1 MAESTVTPLQ
11 LTAGV
16 GFYSGNAITANT
28 NLANNIAS
36 YNTLAP
42 IANLLYT
49 INAAASNTGG
59 ITILA
64 GTFANLKTLGANVSG
79 NFCPALGDSVPSNI
93 SLTIGNV
100 GYVGSIATSAATYLG
115 SGDFGVFAQAFGAAQ
130 GYISLTNNVIL
141 SAVNVN
147 STDYLGPTFSNMNN
161 LITNGVSQV
170 NLAFPALGDDLAATG
185 NLINFKNVDLFG
197 TPAALLNQLA
207 RQGNMLNGSTP
218 CVTRELK
225 TQGLTDQDIA
235 NLVNIN
241 VEGLLNPNGVS
252 QNAFDTLQKRAYPAL
267 VNVTGTCLQ
276 EVLDILNCTVPNIAT
291 MADLL
296 NPVSIFPTSYSSF
309 TLPTPNG
316 PVLIYDTKG
325 AVNSVIAPI
334 LNSGTIT
341 PVGCDDLAKIIPPD
355 NAAANRAL
363 QISFQQIKGI
373 QNILAP
379 DLAEILSTA
388 VSTATTSTIT
398 QTAQQTAVLSRIL
411 GTLKGLD
418 LIANTTTPVPAS
430 VPTYYASN
438 IALGSG
444 PNGTFLT
451 TDFFGSAA
459 GIPYNDYLPTV
470 TSTITAQLTA
480 GTLTTL
486 NDIYS
491 RMVSVVTGAYGT
503 PPSITIPAGPAA
515 GVYTTYNLAV
525 AALITAANAE
535 IGTAV
540 TAMGTATAT
549 LNTAWTE
556 MVQHSANEIA
566 FQTKAGI
573 DYTELTQGAQLPTT
587 AFIPSLA
594 TYGQETQTG
603 MAAQFLESIA
613 NTANQYGQAMVGA
626 LREGRNT
633 AGINAINLKIDNAVP
648 QQPASVP
655 PQATLSSSEYTP
667 AEARARV

>member
-28 NLANNIAS
+28 NLANNITS
-36 YNTLAP
+36 YNSLAP

-49 INAAASNTGG
+49 INAAASNAGG
-59 ITILA
+59 ISISS
-64 GTFANLKTLGANVSG
+64 GTLANLKAIGANVSG
-79 NFCPALGDSVPSNI
+79 NYCPALGDSVSSNVSI
-93 SLTIGNV
+93 TVGNAGFT
-100 GYVGSIATSAATYLG
+100 GYITSQASTYLG

-147 STDYLGPTFSNMNN
+147 STDYLGPTFTNMNN

-170 NLAFPALGDDLAATG
+170 NLAFPALGADLAACG
-185 NLINFKNVDLFG
+185 DLINFRNIDLFG

-218 CVTRELK
+218 CVTAALQA
-225 TQGLTDQDIA
+225 QGLTDQDIA

-241 VEGLLNPNGVS
+241 VEGLFRPNGIT
-252 QNAFDTLQKRAYPAL
+252 QNVFDTLQKRAYPAL
-267 VNVTGTCLQ
+267 VNVTGSCLQ

-296 NPVSIFPTSYSSF
+296 NPVKIFPTSFSSF
-309 TLPTPNG
+309 TLPTANG
-316 PVLIYDTKG
+316 PVLIYDTTG
-325 AVNSVIAPI
+325 AVNSAIAPI
-334 LNSGTIT
+334 LNSGAIT
-341 PVGCDDLAKIIPPD
+341 PVGCDQLAKILPPD
-355 NAAANRAL
+355 TAAANRAL
-363 QISFQQIKGI
+363 QIAFQQIKGI
-373 QNILAP
+373 QNILAA
-379 DLAEILSTA
+379 DLAEILNPAAITVA
-388 VSTATTSTIT
+388 ASTIT
-398 QTAQQTAVLSRIL
+398 QTAEQTAILSRTL
-411 GTLKGLD
+411 GTLKGLA
-418 LIANTTTPVPAS
+418 LIANTATPVPAT

-444 PNGTFLT
+444 PNGTFLV

-459 GIPYNDYLPTV
+459 GVPYNTDLPTV
-470 TSTITAQLTA
+470 TSAISAQLTA

-491 RMVSVVTGAYGT
+491 RMKDVVIGTYGT
-503 PPSITIPAGPAA
+503 PPTISIPAGPGTGTYA
-515 GVYTTYNLAV
+515 TYNLAL
-525 AALITAANAE
+525 AALITAADAAV
-535 IGTAV
+535 GTAV
-540 TAMGTATAT
+540 TAMGTATTT

-566 FQTKAGI
+566 FQTKASI
-573 DYTELTQGAQLPTT
+573 DYTTITTGAQLPIT
-587 AFIPSLA
+587 AFIPALA
-594 TYGQETQTG
+594 GYGQETQTG

-613 NTANQYGQAMVGA
+613 NTANQYGQALVGA

-633 AGINAINLKIDNAVP
+633 AGLNSINLRTDNGVP
-648 QQPASVP
+648 QQPTTVP
-655 PQATLSSSEYTP
+655 PQATLSDDEYTP
-667 AEARARV
+667 AEARALV